1 MKQTRTITHTDHT
14 DIETLINGVWAVTSC
29 NVILQTK
36 EDAMTIWNKTKSHYE
51 TKPVRDNH
59 NYQWVKCHNCKLPYV
74 IVDGKAPVSC
84 DNCGVL
90 HDAEQVELCSAIVAD
105 CTEQVARFT
114 SSIAGAYIV
123 DGEHPVTEAQQI
135 ERAIDAT
142 LHVEDLERRNEF
154 PSYDE
159 LIKGAKFTDK
169 HRADLHNWWNAK
181 YSRG

>member
-1 MKQTRTITHTDHT
+1 MKQTRTITHADHT

-36 EDAMTIWNKTKSHYE
+36 EDSMNNGHG
-51 TKPVRDNH
+51 
-59 NYQWVKCHNCKLPYV
+59 Q
-74 IVDGKAPVSC
+74 
-84 DNCGVL
+84 
-90 HDAEQVELCSAIVAD
+90 
-105 CTEQVARFT
+105 FT
-114 SSIAGAYIV
+114 SQDAAEYIAEVSKTDSAVTICSCGAEVEAQPMKAGVCY
-123 DGEHPVTEAQQI
+123 ECYRNPVTEAQQI

>member
-1 MKQTRTITHTDHT
+1 
-14 DIETLINGVWAVTSC
+14 
-29 NVILQTK
+29 
-36 EDAMTIWNKTKSHYE
+36 MTIWNKTKSHYE